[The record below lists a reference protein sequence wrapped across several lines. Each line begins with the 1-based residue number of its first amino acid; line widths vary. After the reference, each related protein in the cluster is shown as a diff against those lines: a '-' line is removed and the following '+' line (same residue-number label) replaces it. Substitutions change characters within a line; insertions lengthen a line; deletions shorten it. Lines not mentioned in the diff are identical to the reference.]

1 MTFKNENH
9 RTRFLKV
16 IENVDKKDRVI
27 VATVYLL
34 TADPK
39 LWAISRAALEG
50 GEIYWKR
57 IPVTR
62 CNSNTYTLLFIAR
75 DLYMDTGLVT
85 LRDIADPDVVSGKL
99 FPIVYTALTIARS
112 GLKSLKDATAEIES
126 IEGGQI
132 C

>member
-1 MTFKNENH
+1 MTFKNEKH
-9 RTRFLKV
+9 RMRFLEV
-16 IENVDKKDRVI
+16 IENVDKKDRI
-27 VATVYLL
+27 TVAAVYLL

-39 LWAISRAALEG
+39 LWAISRSALEG
-50 GEIYWKR
+50 GEIHWKR
-57 IPVTR
+57 IPATR

-99 FPIVYTALTIARS
+99 FPIVYTALIIARS
-112 GLKSLKDATAEIES
+112 GLKSLNDATGEFES
-126 IEGGQI
+126 SEGSLV

>member
-9 RTRFLKV
+9 RTRFLEV
-16 IENVDKKDRVI
+16 VENVNKRDRVM
-27 VATVYLL
+27 VAALYLL
-34 TADPK
+34 TADSK
-39 LWAISRAALEG
+39 LWAISRSALEG
-50 GEIYWKR
+50 GEILWQR

-85 LRDIADPDVVSGKL
+85 LRDIADPDVVSEKL

-112 GLKSLKDATAEIES
+112 GLKLFKDATAEIES
-126 IEGGQI
+126 IEGSPV

>member
-9 RTRFLKV
+9 RARFLKV
-16 IENVDKKDRVI
+16 IENVDKKDRVT
-27 VATVYLL
+27 VAAVYLL

-39 LWAISRAALEG
+39 LWAISRSALEG
-50 GEIYWKR
+50 GEIHWKR
-57 IPVTR
+57 IPVTH

-85 LRDIADPDVVSGKL
+85 LRDMADPDVVSGKL
-99 FPIVYTALTIARS
+99 FPTVYTALTIARS
-112 GLKSLKDATAEIES
+112 GLKSLKDATGEFDS
-126 IEGGQI
+126 SEGSQI

>member
-9 RTRFLKV
+9 RTLFLEV
-16 IENVDKKDRVI
+16 VENVNKRDRVI
-27 VATVYLL
+27 VATLYLL

-39 LWAISRAALEG
+39 LWAISRSALEG
-50 GEIYWKR
+50 GDIYWKQ

-85 LRDIADPDVVSGKL
+85 LRDIADPDVVSCKL
-99 FPIVYTALTIARS
+99 FPVVYTALIIARS
-112 GLKSLKDATAEIES
+112 GLKSLKDETEEIGSSERS
-126 IEGGQI
+126 QV